1 VGGFGHQNLQ
11 KSQPANKSGRSQSM
25 RMLINKILLNGTLLA
40 LSILAP
46 AAGPTFKSFR
56 IPTANSQ
63 PRDITL
69 GADGNMWFTESA
81 LNVSQIGR
89 IDAQGNIT
97 EFVVPTRFSQPSDIV
112 SGPDGALWFTAPS
125 GFPDFF
131 IGRVTT
137 NGQFTGFAPDCDPQL
152 GCSIV
157 PEGIAS
163 GPDGNLW
170 FTENIRNAVAKLTPS
185 GVFTF
190 YTIPT
195 PNAIPSGITVGPDGA
210 LWFGE
215 FGVNKIGRIDVS
227 GNITE
232 FGPTT
237 SGAFRITT
245 GPDGNLWFTE
255 SFPSQIGRI
264 TPAGVITEFPLTS
277 SSNPRGIVTG
287 PDGNLWFTENS
298 TDMLARITTGGV
310 VTEVQKVRGGP
321 WGIGRGLGNT
331 IWLTQFDGNRV
342 ARFRVGP

>member
-1 VGGFGHQNLQ
+1 
-11 KSQPANKSGRSQSM
+11 M
-25 RMLINKILLNGTLLA
+25 RLIISEVKLGILLNKLTLNGGLLA
-40 LSILAP
+40 VGILASILP
-46 AAGPTFKSFR
+46 PPLPKSFP

-69 GADGNMWFTESA
+69 GADGNMWFTESE
-81 LNVSQIGR
+81 LDVSQIGR
-89 IDAQGNIT
+89 IDTQGIIT
-97 EFVVPTRFSQPSDIV
+97 EFVVPTRFSQPSEIV

-125 GFPDFF
+125 AFPDFF

-137 NGQFTGFAPDCDPQL
+137 DGQFTGFHPECDPQF

-157 PEGIAS
+157 PTGIAS

-195 PNAIPSGITVGPDGA
+195 AGAGPAGITVGPDGA

-215 FGVNKIGRIDVS
+215 FQANKIGRIDVS

-237 SGAFRITT
+237 GGAFRITA

-255 SFPSQIGRI
+255 PFANKIGRI
-264 TPAGVITEFPLTS
+264 TPAGVFTEFPLAS
-277 SSNPRGIVTG
+277 PSNPRGIVSGT
-287 PDGNLWFTENS
+287 DGNLWFAKY
-298 TDMLARITTGGV
+298 LAGTVSRITTEGAVSDVLQVG
-310 VTEVQKVRGGP
+310 GGP
-321 WGIGRGLGNT
+321 WGIGRDVGDTL
-331 IWLTQFDGNRV
+331 WLTQFDGNRV
-342 ARFRVGP
+342 TRFNVESRRLGAARTLFGN

>member
-1 VGGFGHQNLQ
+1 MRIL
-11 KSQPANKSGRSQSM
+11 ANKIA
-25 RMLINKILLNGTLLA
+25 LTGTLLA
-40 LSILAP
+40 LGILASINADP
-46 AAGPTFKSFR
+46 VFKSYR

-69 GADGNMWFTESA
+69 GADRNMWFTESE
-81 LNVSQIGR
+81 LDVSQIGR
-89 IDAQGNIT
+89 INAQGIIT
-97 EFVVPTRFSQPSDIV
+97 EFVVPTRFSQPSEIV

-137 NGQFTGFAPDCDPQL
+137 DGQFTGFAPECDPTF

-157 PEGIAS
+157 PTGIAS
-163 GPDGNLW
+163 GPDGNIW
-170 FTENIRNAVAKLTPS
+170 FTENIRNAVAKLTPA

-195 PNAIPSGITVGPDGA
+195 AGAGPSGITVGPDGA

-215 FGVNKIGRIDVS
+215 FQANQIGRIDLS

-232 FGPTT
+232 FGPTAG
-237 SGAFRITT
+237 GAFQITK

-255 SFPSQIGRI
+255 PFMNLIGRI
-264 TPAGVITEFPLTS
+264 TPAGVITEVPLTS
-277 SSNPRGIVTG
+277 PSNPRGIVSG
-287 PDGNLWFTENS
+287 PDGNLWFVEY
-298 TDMLARITTGGV
+298 LAGVLTRITTEGV
-310 VTEVQKVRGGP
+310 VTQVLEVGGGP
-321 WGIGRGLGNT
+321 WGIGRGVGDT

-342 ARFRVGP
+342 TKVRVGFGLKTAPAVNN

>member
-1 VGGFGHQNLQ
+1 MQ
-11 KSQPANKSGRSQSM
+11 
-25 RMLINKILLNGTLLA
+25 ILLSKIALSGTLLA
-40 LSILAP
+40 LGILSP
-46 AAGPTFKSFR
+46 LPGPGFKSYR

-69 GADGNMWFTESA
+69 GADGNVWFTESE
-81 LNVSQIGR
+81 LDVSQIGR
-89 IDAQGNIT
+89 IDARGIIT

-137 NGQFTGFAPDCDPQL
+137 DGQFTGFAPECDPQF

-157 PEGIAS
+157 PTGIAS

-195 PNAIPSGITVGPDGA
+195 PGAAPSGITVGPDGA

-215 FGVNKIGRIDVS
+215 FQANKIGRIDVL

-232 FGPTT
+232 FGPTAG
-237 SGAFRITT
+237 GAFQITT

-255 SFPSQIGRI
+255 PFMNRIGRI
-264 TPAGVITEFPLTS
+264 TPGGVITEFPLPS
-277 SSNPRGIVTG
+277 PSNPRDIMTG
-287 PDGNLWFTENS
+287 PDGNLWFTKYLAG
-298 TDMLARITTGGV
+298 TLARITTSGV
-310 VTEVQKVRGGP
+310 VTEVLTVGGGP
-321 WGIGRGLGNT
+321 WGIGRGVGDT
-331 IWLTQFDGNRV
+331 IWLTQFDANRVTRFSVGNR
-342 ARFRVGP
+342 AAPILFRN

>member
-1 VGGFGHQNLQ
+1 
-11 KSQPANKSGRSQSM
+11 
-25 RMLINKILLNGTLLA
+25 MLVRKIALNRTVLA
-40 LSILAP
+40 IGILAWAVLP
-46 AAGPTFKSFR
+46 GPPIQTYP
-56 IPTANSQ
+56 IPTPNSQ

-69 GADGNMWFTESA
+69 GADGNMWFTESEI
-81 LNVSQIGR
+81 NVSQIGR

-97 EFVVPTRFSQPSDIV
+97 EFVVPTRFSQPSEIV
-112 SGPDGALWFTAPS
+112 LGPDGALWFTAPS

-137 NGQFTGFAPDCDPQL
+137 DGQFTGFAPECDPQF

-157 PEGIAS
+157 PLGIAS

-185 GVFTF
+185 GDFTF

-195 PNAIPSGITVGPDGA
+195 PGADPAGITAGPDGA

-215 FGVNKIGRIDVS
+215 FQANKIGRIDVS
-227 GNITE
+227 GTITE

-237 SGAFRITT
+237 GGASRIAT

-255 SFPSQIGRI
+255 PFANRIGRI
-264 TPAGVITEFPLTS
+264 TLAGVITEFKLKS
-277 SSNPRGIVTG
+277 FSNPRSIVTG
-287 PDGNLWFTENS
+287 PDGNLWFTKYLAGV
-298 TDMLARITTGGV
+298 LARITTDGV
-310 VTEVQKVRGGP
+310 VTDVQSVSGGP
-321 WGIGRGLGNT
+321 WGIGRGVGDT

-342 ARFRVGP
+342 ARSIAASKRAAPVLFGN